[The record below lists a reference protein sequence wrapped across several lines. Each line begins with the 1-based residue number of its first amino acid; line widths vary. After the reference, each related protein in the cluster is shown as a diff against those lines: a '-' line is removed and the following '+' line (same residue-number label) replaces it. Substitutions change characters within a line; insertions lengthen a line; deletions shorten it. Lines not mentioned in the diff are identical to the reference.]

1 MRFICPKC
9 KEKLNIEYS
18 NSLQNEVALDTI
30 TESESVKENNIT
42 PEKFIDRKDV
52 AQSSN
57 IQIDFTMLEKEA
69 LLNTI
74 KDYLNP
80 PKENKAQKNDEMD
93 LLLKRLRNDTTEHL
107 EKMKKTDDYDERVLE
122 TMGII
127 IDCLVD
133 YVGNT
138 EEIREIIGKR
148 LDEAFE

>member
-1 MRFICPKC
+1 M
-9 KEKLNIEYS
+9 NIEYS

-74 KDYLNP
+74 KDLDVMLMTPLDAMNTLF
-80 PKENKAQKNDEMD
+80 KIVQDA
-93 LLLKRLRNDTTEHL
+93 
-107 EKMKKTDDYDERVLE
+107 KKI
-122 TMGII
+122 M
-127 IDCLVD
+127 
-133 YVGNT
+133 
-138 EEIREIIGKR
+138 
-148 LDEAFE
+148 